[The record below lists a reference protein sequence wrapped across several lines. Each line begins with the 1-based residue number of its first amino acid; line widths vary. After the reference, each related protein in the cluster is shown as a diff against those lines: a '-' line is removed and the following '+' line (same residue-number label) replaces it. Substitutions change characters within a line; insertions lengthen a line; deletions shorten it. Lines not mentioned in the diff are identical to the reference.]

1 MREARSVDESNPT
14 RDVRAVG
21 STKKLAVA
29 FIGLV
34 AVVWALLVLG
44 ALVRANDAGLACP
57 DWPLC
62 FGEVVP
68 QLDMR
73 VAFEYSHRV
82 LAGSVSIVFVLLSWL
97 SWRNPAVEAPTRR
110 LIVVA
115 ALLLAVQIVLGA
127 LTVWELLASWT
138 VTSHLITGN
147 AVAVGVL
154 LIAMSL
160 RETATPVARGHVP
173 SAVRNAISLGAA
185 LLLLQM
191 VLGGLVS
198 SRYAGLS
205 CPEWPTCNAGVWFPT
220 WSGPVG
226 LHLLHRSNAYALVLV
241 FGLVAWLCRGQPRL
255 RALGGLLFGL
265 ILTQAAVGIAN
276 VMLGLPVEVTG
287 LHSALAAG
295 LVLTT
300 SLALRETFAA
310 RGAAC

>member
-1 MREARSVDESNPT
+1 MREPLSVGESNPQ
-14 RDVRAVG
+14 RDVDAAR
-21 STKKLAVA
+21 SPKKLGTA
-29 FIGLV
+29 FLGLV

-62 FGEVVP
+62 FGVLVP

-82 LAGSVSIVFVLLSWL
+82 LAGSVSIVFALLAWL
-97 SWRNPAVEAPTRR
+97 SWRHPAVRDATRR

-115 ALLLAVQIVLGA
+115 SLLLVVQIVLGA

-154 LIAMSL
+154 LIAVSL
-160 RETATPVARGHVP
+160 RETAAPVERRAI
-173 SAVRNAISLGAA
+173 SSTVRNVVCLGAA
-185 LLLLQM
+185 MLFLQM

-205 CPEWPTCNAGVWFPT
+205 CPEWPTCNGGLWFPT

-226 LHLLHRSNAYALVLV
+226 LHLLHRSNAYALVVV
-241 FGLVAWLCRGQPRL
+241 FGIMAWLCRGLPRL

-265 ILTQAAVGIAN
+265 ILAQAGAGVAN
-276 VMLGLPVEVTG
+276 VVLGLPVEVTG
-287 LHSALAAG
+287 LHSALAAA
-295 LVLTT
+295 LVLGT

-310 RGAAC
+310 HSAAC

>member
-1 MREARSVDESNPT
+1 MRESPSVGESNPA

-21 STKKLAVA
+21 SAKKLGVA

-34 AVVWALLVLG
+34 VVVWALLVLG

-73 VAFEYSHRV
+73 VAFEFSHRV
-82 LAGSVSIVFVLLSWL
+82 LAGSVTIVFALLSWL
-97 SWRNPAVEAPTRR
+97 SWRNPAVAATTRN

-115 ALLLAVQIVLGA
+115 ALLLGVQILLGA

-147 AVAVGVL
+147 AVAVAIL

-160 RETATPVARGHVP
+160 RETTAPVERGPVP
-173 SAVRNAISLGAA
+173 SAVRTAICLAAA

-191 VLGGLVS
+191 LLGGLVS

-220 WSGPVG
+220 WRGPVG

-241 FGLVAWLCRGQPRL
+241 FGLVAWLCRGLPRL
-255 RALGGLLFGL
+255 RGLGALLFGL
-265 ILTQAAVGIAN
+265 ILAQAGVGVAN
-276 VMLGLPVEVTG
+276 VVLALPAEITG

-310 RGAAC
+310 RRAAC